1 MTSRTRF
8 TLLICIFF
16 TLALLSCEKSP
27 AGGAGVENGSSLMVM
42 SFNVRSMNMTEQKEQ
57 DQWENRRDA
66 CCAMINYHRPV
77 MIGVQECHKVQR
89 DYIKSRCRGYD
100 VIGRSKDND
109 IDGEQNAIFYLRDSI
124 TVQESG
130 TFWLTETPGQVSR
143 LEGHYHFRTATW
155 VKALHKST
163 NVVFYHINTHLDN
176 CGNDFRSVELSYVL
190 DFIKEN
196 CEDYPVVMTADWNE
210 HDEHSLFDD
219 MYKTFKNARF
229 TATST
234 DKGATFNNFGA
245 NTDYLRIDHVFY
257 KGFASCSKF
266 STDRQSWSGH
276 AYISD
281 HYPVYAVLNL

>member
-27 AGGAGVENGSSLMVM
+27 AGGAGLENGSSLMVM

-57 DQWENRRDA
+57 DIWENRRDA
-66 CCAMINYHRPV
+66 CCAMINHYRPV

-190 DFIKEN
+190 DFIKKN

-266 STDRQSWSGH
+266 SADRLSWSGH